1 MIKNIIFDWSGVIG
15 DDLHTVYE
23 VVLAIFKKF
32 GVKEISLEEFRK
44 EWEQPYM
51 LFYRKY
57 GISGISREE
66 DVAIYRS
73 LYKKISVK
81 YPPRAYPKIKDTL
94 IKFKKA
100 GINMIVLS
108 SNLKKTIL
116 FDIKQFSL
124 QGLFT
129 EINSEIHDKN
139 DVIRETLERNGFNP
153 QETVFVGDTTHEV
166 NVGKKAGIKTAA
178 VTWGYNNENKL
189 KSANPDFIIH
199 NLEELEKAIFSGR
212 TDVE

>member
-1 MIKNIIFDWSGVIG
+1 MIKNIIFDWSGVIN
-15 DDLHTVYE
+15 DDLYTVHK

-32 GVKEISLEEFRK
+32 KVKKISLEEFRK

-66 DVAIYRS
+66 EVVIYRS
-73 LYKKISVK
+73 LYEKISVK
-81 YPPRAYPKIKDTL
+81 CPPRVYPKIKDTL
-94 IKFKKA
+94 TKFKEA
-100 GINMIVLS
+100 GINMIILS
-108 SNLKKTIL
+108 SNLRKTIL
-116 FDIKQFSL
+116 FDIEEFNL

-139 DVIRETLERNGFNP
+139 DGMQETLKRNSFNP
-153 QETVFVGDTTHEV
+153 QETVFVGDTTHEI

-178 VTWGYNNENKL
+178 VTWGYNNEDKL

-199 NLEELEKAIFSGR
+199 DLDELEKAIFSGR
-212 TDVE
+212 TEVE

>member
-1 MIKNIIFDWSGVIG
+1 MIKNIIFDWSGVIN
-15 DDLHTVYE
+15 DDLHTVYR

-66 DVAIYRS
+66 EVAIYKS
-73 LYKKISVK
+73 LYKDLSAK

-94 IKFKKA
+94 VKFKKA
-100 GINMIVLS
+100 GINMIILS
-108 SNLKKTIL
+108 SNLRETIL
-116 FDIKQFSL
+116 YDIEEFNL

-139 DVIRETLERNGFNP
+139 DGIQETIKRNGFNP

-166 NVGKKAGIKTAA
+166 DVGKKAGIKTAA
-178 VTWGYNNENKL
+178 VTWGYNNEDKL
-189 KSANPDFIIH
+189 KSVNPDFIIH
-199 NLEELEKAIFSGR
+199 DLEELEKAVFGC
-212 TDVE
+212 

>member
-15 DDLHTVYE
+15 DDLHTVHK

-44 EWEQPYM
+44 EWEKPYM

-66 DVAIYRS
+66 EVIIYRS
-73 LYKKISVK
+73 LYEKISVK

-100 GINMIVLS
+100 GINMIILS
-108 SNLKKTIL
+108 SKLKNSIL
-116 FDIKQFSL
+116 SDIEEFNL

-139 DVIRETLERNGFNP
+139 DVIQETLKRNNFNL

-178 VTWGYNNENKL
+178 VTWGYNNEDKL

-199 NLEELEKAIFSGR
+199 DLKELEKAIFSDR